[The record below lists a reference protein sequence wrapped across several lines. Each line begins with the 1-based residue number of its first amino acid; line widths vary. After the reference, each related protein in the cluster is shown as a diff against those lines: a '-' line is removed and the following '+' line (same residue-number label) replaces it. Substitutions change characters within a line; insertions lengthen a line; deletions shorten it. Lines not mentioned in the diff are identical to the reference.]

1 MTWET
6 RNGFG
11 RYYTRSRRING
22 HVTREYVGIGDKGEA
37 AAAEDQRQRL
47 ARQEEKNHLAHYI
60 LQSSRHQRAL
70 NGIEHLGNLYLESI
84 LSGASYHL
92 HRNAEWRKRRDL

>member
-1 MTWET
+1 MAWES
-6 RNGFG
+6 RRGAG

-22 HVTREYVGIGDKGEA
+22 RVIREYVGIGDKGEA
-37 AAAEDQRQRL
+37 AAAEDQQQRL
-47 ARQEEKNHLAHYI
+47 ARQEEKNHLAHFI

-70 NGIEHLGNLYLESI
+70 DGIEHLGNLYLESI

>member
-37 AAAEDQRQRL
+37 AAAEDQQQRL
-47 ARQEEKNHLAHYI
+47 ARQEEKNHL
-60 LQSSRHQRAL
+60 
-70 NGIEHLGNLYLESI
+70 
-84 LSGASYHL
+84 GASYHL
-92 HRNAEWRKRRDL
+92 HRNAEGRKRRDL

>member
-1 MTWET
+1 MTWEN
-6 RNGFG
+6 RDGFG

-37 AAAEDQRQRL
+37 AAAEDQQQRL
-47 ARQEEKNHLAHYI
+47 ARQEAKNHHAHII

-70 NGIEHLGNLYLESI
+70 DGIEHLGNLYLESI
-84 LSGASYHL
+84 LSDASYHL
-92 HRNAEWRKRRDL
+92 HRNAEWRNRRDL